1 MSECPSNTLRNTRKQ
16 FVKCVDCGCQ
26 MLPQNASKERP
37 WAAAASMFISGR
49 LNDGALCFNCANKR
63 RGLLGLPLDKEVT
76 RTVSA
81 ASTCEATL
89 KKVRINSR
97 EYSWEI
103 STLESLLTK
112 WLDECFPKSFRS
124 KESRLLLVAVNN
136 AVIPASNF
144 SSTPISDGD
153 EITIAA
159 GAVAGG

>member
-1 MSECPSNTLRNTRKQ
+1 
-16 FVKCVDCGCQ
+16 
-26 MLPQNASKERP
+26 
-37 WAAAASMFISGR
+37 
-49 LNDGALCFNCANKR
+49 
-63 RGLLGLPLDKEVT
+63 
-76 RTVSA
+76 
-81 ASTCEATL
+81 
-89 KKVRINSR
+89 
-97 EYSWEI
+97 
-103 STLESLLTK
+103 LESLLTK